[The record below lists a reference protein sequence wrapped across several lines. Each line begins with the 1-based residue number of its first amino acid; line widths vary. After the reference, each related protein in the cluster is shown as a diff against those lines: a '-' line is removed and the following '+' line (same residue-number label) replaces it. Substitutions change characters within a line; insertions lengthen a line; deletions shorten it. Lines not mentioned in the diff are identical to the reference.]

1 MKYRIIAAIVLPIF
15 VVNLGGSTFAD
26 TKSGKSS
33 ASQLVHMLPASD
45 GVVTFNVKRSFNDAL
60 PKLLAGNQPLFAK
73 VNRHI
78 EEFQAKTGVDI
89 RQFDDVAAGVTT
101 RQIAPKQYDVDPV
114 VIARGQTSTATLINS
129 AKTAVGGKHREERVG
144 DRVMYV
150 FETKDAAKIAPNA
163 KALNKMA
170 EVAVA
175 AIDDKTLAFGDV
187 DRVRATL
194 EAKTKVSSELIV
206 MLEKNPTS
214 VATFA
219 AKPPAGLKAFLPLEN
234 DELGKNIDSIQYIYG
249 GADVGVDSATI
260 RMTARTAQ
268 NAQAKSLFDTLDG
281 LQAFGKVL
289 LGGAKGDDKKVY
301 ARLVDSAKFSLKA
314 NEVNFDLTVPQND
327 IDFLV
332 GLIK

>member
-1 MKYRIIAAIVLPIF
+1 MKYRIIAAIVLSIF
-15 VVNLGGSTFAD
+15 VLNLGGSTFAD
-26 TKSGKSS
+26 TRSRKST
-33 ASQLVHMLPASD
+33 ASQLVHMLPTSD

-60 PKLLAGNQPLFAK
+60 PKLLAGNQPLLSK
-73 VNRHI
+73 INGKI

-89 RQFDDVAAGVTT
+89 RQFDDVAVGVTT
-101 RQIAPKQYDVDPV
+101 RQIGPKQYDVDPV
-114 VIARGQTSTATLINS
+114 VIARGQTSTATLINA
-129 AKTAVGGKHREERVG
+129 AKAAVDGKQREERVG

-150 FETKDAAKIAPNA
+150 FEAKDAAKIAPKA
-163 KALNKMA
+163 KALDKMA

-175 AIDDKTLAFGDV
+175 AIDDKTLAFGEV
-187 DRVRATL
+187 ERVRATL
-194 EAKTKVSSELIV
+194 EAKTKVASELVV

-214 VATFA
+214 AATFA
-219 AKPPAGLKAFLPLEN
+219 ARPPAGLKAFLPLEN
-234 DELGKNIDSIQYIYG
+234 DELGKNIDSIQYLYG
-249 GADVGVDSATI
+249 AADVGADNATV
-260 RMTARTAQ
+260 RMTARTSQ

-281 LQAFGKVL
+281 LQALGKVF

-314 NEVNFDLTVPQND
+314 NEVSFDLTVPQND